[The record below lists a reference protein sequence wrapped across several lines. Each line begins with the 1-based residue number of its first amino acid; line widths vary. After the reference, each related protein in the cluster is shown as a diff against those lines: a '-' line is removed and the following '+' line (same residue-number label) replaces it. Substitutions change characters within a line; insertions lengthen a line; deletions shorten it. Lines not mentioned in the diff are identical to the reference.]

1 MNTEPS
7 LLVRF
12 SEITLKGKNRYRFE
26 DRMVRNIGLHLK
38 PHGAFQMNRSNAR
51 MTVSG
56 NGDLELATS
65 ILKGLPG
72 VANVSVTRAVAR
84 EPERLAEEAVAFMGD
99 LLREAGLLE
108 GTRPRQGRP
117 LAFRVLAQRK
127 DKRYPLR
134 SMDLAALLGRK
145 VLERYP
151 ELHVDLTRPDLVLNV
166 EVWPDS
172 ALLYAE
178 KIGGPGGL
186 PVGSSGKGL
195 CLQSA
200 GIDSPVAAHLMMTR
214 GVSVVHLNFHGYPFI
229 GEQSK
234 EKVHQMVRYLARY
247 QPRSRLYVAPFG
259 EIQVQIRDK
268 CPERLRTILYRRLM
282 DRVANVVAHREHCQ
296 ALITGESVGQVASQ
310 TLRNLQAIHLVAEL
324 PVLQPLIGLS
334 KPEIVHRAQAI
345 GTYPISIQPY
355 PDCCTLFQPRHPET
369 HANLMQLELAE
380 QALPVAELVAGC
392 VARLERTDY
401 GPEYYPATWA

>member
-1 MNTEPS
+1 MNPEPS
-7 LLVRF
+7 ILVRF
-12 SEITLKGKNRYRFE
+12 SEITLKGKNRFRFE
-26 DRMVRNIGLHLK
+26 ARMARNIGLHLK
-38 PHGAFQMNRSNAR
+38 PHGTFRMNRSNAR

-56 NGDLELATS
+56 QGDLELATS

-72 VANVSVTRAVAR
+72 VANVSVTRSVDR
-84 EPERLAEEAVAFMGD
+84 EPERLAEEAVAFMAE
-99 LLREAGLLE
+99 LLKGVEPPKE
-108 GTRPRQGRP
+108 RP

-127 DKRYPLR
+127 DKRYPLG
-134 SMDLAALLGRK
+134 SMNVAAFLGRK
-145 VLERYP
+145 VLERFP

-166 EVWPDS
+166 EIWPDS

-178 KIGGPGGL
+178 KIEGPGGL
-186 PVGSSGKGL
+186 PVGSSGTAL

-200 GIDSPVAAHLMMTR
+200 GIDSPVAAYLMMTR
-214 GVSVVHLNFHGYPFI
+214 GISVMHLNFHGTPFI

-247 QPRSRLYVAPFG
+247 QPRTRLYVAPFG
-259 EIQVQIRDK
+259 GIQQQIRDK
-268 CPERLRTILYRRLM
+268 CPERLRTLLYRRLM
-282 DRVANVVAHREHCQ
+282 NRVANVVARREHCL

-310 TLRNLQAIHLVAEL
+310 TLRNLQAIHAVAEL

-334 KPEIVHRAQAI
+334 KPEIVHRAQEI
-345 GTYPISIQPY
+345 GTYPISIQPF

-369 HANLMQLELAE
+369 HSNPIQLEQAE
-380 QALPVAELVAGC
+380 QALPMEDLVAGC